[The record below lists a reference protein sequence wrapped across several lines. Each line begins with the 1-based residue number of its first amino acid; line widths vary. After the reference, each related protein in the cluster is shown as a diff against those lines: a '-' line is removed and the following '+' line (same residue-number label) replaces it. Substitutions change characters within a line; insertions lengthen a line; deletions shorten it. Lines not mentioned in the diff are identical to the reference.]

1 MWVLGIIMKKN
12 ISCTD
17 TGHIV
22 HEAVKFEHGV
32 DIPGGDIQSILTSRG
47 AWPGMGRQQSGA
59 RSSMWVTGAYWY

>member
-1 MWVLGIIMKKN
+1 MHK
-12 ISCTD
+12 
-17 TGHIV
+17 
-22 HEAVKFEHGV
+22 AVKFEHGV